1 MSLRSRLSIL
11 VAAAVAPSLVLIG
24 YNSYTW
30 KDFLETDA
38 GNEAL
43 ATARLV
49 SAELTQLVEGS
60 RRIMTHPGVPDHE
73 EECTAYF
80 KSVVA
85 DLNIYRGA
93 GFIDREAKFHCST
106 VPIPPT

>member
-60 RRIMTHPGVPDHE
+60 RRIMTTIMKHPGVPDHE
-73 EECTAYF
+73 EECTA
-80 KSVVA
+80 
-85 DLNIYRGA
+85 
-93 GFIDREAKFHCST
+93 
-106 VPIPPT
+106 